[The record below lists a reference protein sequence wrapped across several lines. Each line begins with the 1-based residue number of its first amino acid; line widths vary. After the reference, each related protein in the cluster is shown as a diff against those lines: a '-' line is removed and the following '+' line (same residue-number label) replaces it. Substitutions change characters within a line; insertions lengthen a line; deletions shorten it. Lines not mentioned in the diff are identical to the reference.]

1 LVRIGV
7 QDLDLLKVPP
17 PGSIV
22 VLDRPWVVLAG
33 LEADV
38 KTKLPLALRSETE
51 ALERLAEAAV
61 DCLGIIRIVVFG
73 SRVRGDF
80 HGDSDLDLLVVVE
93 NLECKDGV
101 IHLIHDLELVYDV
114 PLSPTLYT
122 RHELEENKRLGS
134 AFFRDIESEGII
146 VYDAEPV

>member
-1 LVRIGV
+1 M
-7 QDLDLLKVPP
+7 
-17 PGSIV
+17 
-22 VLDRPWVVLAG
+22 
-33 LEADV
+33 

-51 ALERLAEAAV
+51 ALERLAAAAV
-61 DCLGIIRIVVFG
+61 DCPGIIRIVVFG

-134 AFFRDIESEGII
+134 AFFRNIESEGII
-146 VYDAEPV
+146 VYDAEPG